1 MAMVRRRV
9 GGFVRATNNIN
20 LVVTGHSGNNITITV
35 PAGLSVSEG
44 MIIVFRN
51 NFGINST
58 SNPSIYANRIY
69 YVRNPNPSPITDI
82 GTINVSL
89 APAAISSV
97 VWPVNTG
104 TAVTGISIPAVAGD
118 SIGMTYYLN
127 TSPLSADQV
136 VPTPGVFNLA
146 KQAQMV
152 KSGIWPEDLTKT
164 MTGNALVVG
173 GGGNGGQYNGG
184 GGGGVYNGSVSFRKS
199 IWFLAT
205 LGGGGGTAS
214 QISGYGFDLTANG
227 GGAGGAIG
235 GSSGTV
241 ILNTNTVLAS
251 GYAGG
256 LNPSKILNSYQTTS
270 NSLNPAVSN
279 PSYNNNFTDT
289 YTYSGNASAG
299 GGGGGSGAAGVNG
312 AVSPV
317 APVTTAPA
325 SFAGGIG
332 GSGSGGYGGGG
343 GAGGFAYNVVNFKR
357 VSAYFLTQSGINN
370 GATAPPGYTTQT
382 TTYAHSAFG
391 STIGGT
397 GGGGGSASTFNSVVN
412 NSIAPLNNSS
422 TTTYNL
428 NPAIAGGANTGGGG
442 GGGAYAG
449 VSPQIG
455 GANGGSG
462 QLRITIP
469 AERYNVTY
477 PYINTMSTT
486 LSTTNVTLTGSGKFA
501 V

>member
-35 PAGLSVSEG
+35 PTGLSVSEG
-44 MIIVFRN
+44 MIIVFSN

-69 YVRNPNPSPITDI
+69 YVRNPNPSPITAT

-89 APAAISSV
+89 APTAISSV

-173 GGGNGGQYNGG
+173 GGGTGGQYNGG
-184 GGGGVYNGSVSFRKS
+184 SGGGVYNGSISFNKS
-199 IWFLAT
+199 IWFT
-205 LGGGGGTAS
+205 TTVGGGGGSAS
-214 QISGYGFDLTANG
+214 QISGYGFNLTANG
-227 GGAGGAIG
+227 GTSGGGFSGSAVVNGVTNSVGYSSGNAPSLSVPGTPSSGTPELVLSGSTTGPPPKYATVNWARYRTTTNRTDGSYTAGSGGGGAGGTGGNGTGIG
-235 GSSGTV
+235 G
-241 ILNTNTVLAS
+241 A
-251 GYAGG
+251 
-256 LNPSKILNSYQTTS
+256 
-270 NSLNPAVSN
+270 
-279 PSYNNNFTDT
+279 
-289 YTYSGNASAG
+289 
-299 GGGGGSGAAGVNG
+299 GGSG
-312 AVSPV
+312 
-317 APVTTAPA
+317 
-325 SFAGGIG
+325 
-332 GSGSGGYGGGG
+332 GSALGGYGGGG
-343 GAGGFAYNVVNFKR
+343 GG
-357 VSAYFLTQSGINN
+357 
-370 GATAPPGYTTQT
+370 
-382 TTYAHSAFG
+382 
-391 STIGGT
+391 GGT
-397 GGGGGSASTFNSVVN
+397 AYTR
-412 NSIAPLNNSS
+412 SS
-422 TTTYNL
+422 TTQNYTQNSSGPSPSLPPNQPSNNTTVTTYSTIPSIGGSSSTKSPSITIANL
-428 NPAIAGGANTGGGG
+428 SGPYNYTNVVTYIVNNASEGSAGTGGGG

-449 VSPQIG
+449 QSYGTG
-455 GANGGSG
+455 GTGGSG

-477 PYINTMSTT
+477 PYINNMSTT

>member
-1 MAMVRRRV
+1 MVRRRV

-44 MIIVFRN
+44 MIIVFSN

-69 YVRNPNPSPITDI
+69 YVRNPNPSPITNT

-184 GGGGVYNGSVSFRKS
+184 GGGGVYNGSFSFRKS
-199 IWFLAT
+199 IWFT
-205 LGGGGGTAS
+205 TTVGGGGGSAS
-214 QISGYGFDLTANG
+214 QISGYGFNLTANG
-227 GGAGGAIG
+227 GTSDG

-256 LNPSKILNSYQTTS
+256 LNPSKILSSYQNS
-270 NSLNPAVSN
+270 NQYLNPNVSN
-279 PSYNNNFTDT
+279 PSFNNNFTDT

-299 GGGGGSGAAGVNG
+299 GGGGGSGGAGVNG

-325 SFAGGIG
+325 VFAGGEG
-332 GSGSGGYGGGG
+332 GAGAGGYGGGG
-343 GAGGFAYNVVNFKR
+343 GAGGFAYNIVNFKR
-357 VSAYFLTQSGINN
+357 VSSYSLTNYGKSI
-370 GATAPPGYTTQT
+370 GATNPPPSTQQT
-382 TTYAHSAFG
+382 TTYAYSAFG

-397 GGGGGSASTFNSVVN
+397 GGGGGSASTATSVVN
-412 NSIAPLNNSS
+412 NTTAPLNNSS

-428 NPAIAGGANTGGGG
+428 NTAIAGGANTGGGG
-442 GGGAYAG
+442 GGGGYAG
-449 VSPQIG
+449 ITNPG
-455 GANGGSG
+455 GNNGGSG
-462 QLRITIP
+462 QLQVTIS

-477 PYINTMSTT
+477 PYINSMSTT
-486 LSTTNVTLTGSGKFA
+486 LSTTNVTLTGSGRFA

>member
-1 MAMVRRRV
+1 MVRRRV

-44 MIIVFRN
+44 MIIVFSN

-69 YVRNPNPSPITDI
+69 YVRNPNPSPITAT

-89 APAAISSV
+89 APTAISSV

-164 MTGNALVVG
+164 ITGNALVVG

-199 IWFLAT
+199 IWFT
-205 LGGGGGTAS
+205 TEVGGGGGSAS
-214 QISGYGFDLTANG
+214 QISGYGFNLTANG
-227 GGAGGAIG
+227 GTSNGGSSGNALVNGVTNSFGYPSGNAPSLSVTGTPSSGPQTLTNSGSVLGPAPAFTTVNWFIYRTTTNRTNSSYTAGSGGGGAGGTGGNGTAGAGGAG
-235 GSSGTV
+235 GS
-241 ILNTNTVLAS
+241 
-251 GYAGG
+251 
-256 LNPSKILNSYQTTS
+256 
-270 NSLNPAVSN
+270 AV
-279 PSYNNNFTDT
+279 
-289 YTYSGNASAG
+289 
-299 GGGGGSGAAGVNG
+299 
-312 AVSPV
+312 
-317 APVTTAPA
+317 
-325 SFAGGIG
+325 
-332 GSGSGGYGGGG
+332 GGYGGGG
-343 GAGGFAYNVVNFKR
+343 GG
-357 VSAYFLTQSGINN
+357 
-370 GATAPPGYTTQT
+370 
-382 TTYAHSAFG
+382 
-391 STIGGT
+391 GGT
-397 GGGGGSASTFNSVVN
+397 GY
-412 NSIAPLNNSS
+412 NNSS
-422 TTTYNL
+422 TTQNYIRNSSGPSPSLPPPPPSINATVTSYYTIPSIGGSSFTINSPSITISNLSGPYNNTNVVTYIVNNASL
-428 NPAIAGGANTGGGG
+428 GSAGTGGGG

-449 VSPQIG
+449 QSYGTG
-455 GANGGSG
+455 GTGGSG

-477 PYINTMSTT
+477 PYINSMSTT